1 MGMAEAFPMRDSKG
15 GLWRGTSGGGNK
27 SRPSEGELADRLAE
41 RHCREVRF
49 LTAAARVYRQP
60 ARKAGWIVWSETSQE
75 WLADA
80 KNVAQRLARE
90 ICREAADTCDDPA
103 IDSNRVVSG
112 VLSLAKCDPRLV
124 VSDWPCH
131 PDIEA
136 AVDAWLAD
144 HCVFSPGAWTP
155 RADLLA
161 WFVRWQSFDADDLS
175 IAFDARGLTYRRKG
189 NTPGFDGVRLK
200 GGRDD

>member
-1 MGMAEAFPMRDSKG
+1 MGMAEVFPMRGHKG
-15 GLWRGTSGGGNK
+15 DLWRSASGSNK
-27 SRPSEGELADRLAE
+27 RRPSEGELADTLAE
-41 RHCREVRF
+41 RHGREVRF
-49 LTAAARVYRQP
+49 LTAAERVYRQP
-60 ARKAGWIVWSETSQE
+60 ARRAQWIVWNGEE
-75 WLADA
+75 WLPDT

-112 VLSLAKCDPRLV
+112 VLGLAKCDPRLV

-131 PDIEA
+131 PDVEA
-136 AVDAWLAD
+136 AVDGWLAD
-144 HCVFSPGAWTP
+144 RCVFSPEAWTP

-161 WFVRWQSFDADDLS
+161 SFVGWERFDADDLS

-189 NTPGFDGVRLK
+189 NTPGFDGLHLK
-200 GGRDD
+200 GGEDVNA